1 MTVSK
6 QEVNGLSNVDFE
18 ANLNRC
24 ELVAIKSPNFIL
36 DKHQRLDL
44 SRPEVN
50 RQVRHMEVEITAL
63 CHPRLRDHPNL
74 VDLLSWSMGNEDWY
88 GVPFLALGLA
98 DNNIAS
104 FLSGTDLSSVRER
117 HDISLDIGCG
127 LDVIHDIGLVHE
139 DLKPENVLLF
149 MEAGGWVAKLA
160 DFGGG
165 ADLGQGVVIEGRGTP
180 GWRAPEFVHFLDDGE
195 PLRRIVAFLFS
206 SPEKCTGE
214 WMHPLSRWASML
226 AMSDILAWPE
236 TSRASLRCLM
246 RCLVKDKGPGN
257 MVLTR
262 IAQAA
267 RSSTLGVRKGC
278 LCPRRLK

>member
-165 ADLGQGVVIEGRGTP
+165 ADLGQGVVMRGEE
-180 GWRAPEFVHFLDDGE
+180 RLAGE
-195 PLRRIVAFLFS
+195 RQNS
-206 SPEKCTGE
+206 S
-214 WMHPLSRWASML
+214 
-226 AMSDILAWPE
+226 I
-236 TSRASLRCLM
+236 
-246 RCLVKDKGPGN
+246 
-257 MVLTR
+257 
-262 IAQAA
+262 
-267 RSSTLGVRKGC
+267 SSTMGNLLDGSLPFCFLAQRNVLVSGC
-278 LCPRRLK
+278 IRYHGGQAC